1 MSRPVKP
8 SFIALTALLAA
19 FVVGTSTAATA
30 QTSTIRACV
39 NLNGYWTS
47 GPAVAAGCA
56 NDNWITWNAAGP
68 QGPAGPAG
76 PKGDAGEQGPAGS
89 LPSATVGRITAKLRQ
104 VELAEARLA
113 KAKPGS
119 TAERR
124 ALLALSKAQR
134 QATAELARALSG

>member
-1 MSRPVKP
+1 MKP
-8 SFIALTALLAA
+8 SFLALTALLAA

-39 NLNGYWTS
+39 NLNGTWTTP
-47 GPAVAAGCA
+47 PAGAPCA
-56 NDNWITWNAAGP
+56 NDNWITWNA

-76 PKGDAGEQGPAGS
+76 AQGPKGDPGERGPAGS
-89 LPSATVGRITAKLRQ
+89 LPSTTIGRISAKLRQ

-124 ALLALSKAQR
+124 ALLALSKAID
-134 QATAELARALSG
+134 ALAEALPL